1 MKNKGFPRFFINT
14 KWESLLFVKIN
25 NKKDFGFYFFKNGS
39 SEKSA
44 IMDLKRCLDYE
55 YKEIQEHEAILM
67 L

>member
-1 MKNKGFPRFFINT
+1 MKNKFPRFFKDRDWQSIA
-14 KWESLLFVKIN
+14 FVRIN
-25 NKKDFGFYFFKNGS
+25 NKKDFGFYFFKNGG

-44 IMDLKRCLDYE
+44 MMDLKRCLDYG